1 MVDLSGQ
8 SIGATRITAIAG
20 INPYTRPI
28 QVWSEIMG
36 ISEGFS
42 GNEASRLGLQL
53 EPTVAK
59 DYAMKNGYAFNVDD
73 YVYDGLGNN
82 TYEGS
87 KELFSPTGKIAL
99 QPGSKVYHPEVDY
112 FHCTPDFLI
121 PNEKGDIVKILE
133 IKTFGLLSGGRGAA
147 EVWGQEG
154 TDQIPSWYFAQV
166 QWQMFIVGPQ
176 IKEVDLHV
184 MVPGFGDKLFY
195 TYTIKRDD
203 ELIDILAQKAHDF
216 WQNNVLKEVAP
227 GVDGSEGYSSYLA
240 ERFPKPSTKMQS
252 DDGSVYAL
260 VQEYTKERDLAKHHE
275 ENARE
280 VQNKIKNIIGDDRG
294 VKGPWGYVSWN
305 MTKGR
310 TKTDLQ
316 AAFND
321 LCERLGVPADKKQEI
336 LDENTVQGA
345 GYRRFMVKHDKR

>member
-1 MVDLSGQ
+1 
-8 SIGATRITAIAG
+8 
-20 INPYTRPI
+20 
-28 QVWSEIMG
+28 
-36 ISEGFS
+36 
-42 GNEASRLGLQL
+42 
-53 EPTVAK
+53 
-59 DYAMKNGYAFNVDD
+59 
-73 YVYDGLGNN
+73 
-82 TYEGS
+82 
-87 KELFSPTGKIAL
+87 
-99 QPGSKVYHPEVDY
+99 
-112 FHCTPDFLI
+112 
-121 PNEKGDIVKILE
+121 
-133 IKTFGLLSGGRGAA
+133 
-147 EVWGQEG
+147 
-154 TDQIPSWYFAQV
+154 
-166 QWQMFIVGPQ
+166 
-176 IKEVDLHV
+176 
-184 MVPGFGDKLFY
+184 
-195 TYTIKRDD
+195 
-203 ELIDILAQKAHDF
+203 
-216 WQNNVLKEVAP
+216 
-227 GVDGSEGYSSYLA
+227 GSEGYSSYLA

-294 VKGPWGYVSWN
+294 VKGSWGYVSWN